1 MILPINET
9 FPEPRKVKRAVEAL
23 EAGEVIA
30 YPTDTVYGL
39 GCDLFNKKAIDRL
52 YEIKRMDRAQQLAF
66 ICPDL
71 GDIARYAIVENAAYR
86 ILRRLLPGP
95 YCFILE
101 ATREVPR
108 LVQSKRKT
116 VGIRIPHHEVIL
128 AIVRELGRPVM
139 STTANVKGEDPFVDP
154 RDIDDA
160 FPGLGLVL
168 DAGGSG
174 LVPTTVVDLTGG
186 TPVVVREG
194 AGPVDA
200 LLRPTLVRQR
210 RLERGLLRLGEAD
223 GPTLDH
229 EHVALAPTRAH
240 AQLHALAHRHRERH
254 RLPRGGRD
262 GRADQHA
269 LVREGR
275 KRRRALGRPHQIPR
289 ARGHC
294 LRSLAIADRASRSSS
309 RVLIASR
316 LSTALRP
323 FDSAISTLARPSF
336 Q

>member
-71 GDIARYAIVENAAYR
+71 GDIARYAIVENSAYR

-139 STTANVKGEDPFVDP
+139 STTANLKGEDPFLDP

-200 LLRPTLVRQR
+200 LLAVR
-210 RLERGLLRLGEAD
+210 
-223 GPTLDH
+223 
-229 EHVALAPTRAH
+229 
-240 AQLHALAHRHRERH
+240 
-254 RLPRGGRD
+254 
-262 GRADQHA
+262 
-269 LVREGR
+269 
-275 KRRRALGRPHQIPR
+275 
-289 ARGHC
+289 
-294 LRSLAIADRASRSSS
+294 
-309 RVLIASR
+309 
-316 LSTALRP
+316 
-323 FDSAISTLARPSF
+323 
-336 Q
+336 